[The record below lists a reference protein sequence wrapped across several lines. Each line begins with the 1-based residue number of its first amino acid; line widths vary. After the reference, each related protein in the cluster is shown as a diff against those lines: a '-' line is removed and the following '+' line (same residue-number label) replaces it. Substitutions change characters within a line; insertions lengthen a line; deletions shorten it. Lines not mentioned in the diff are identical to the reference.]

1 MKRFIIVFFF
11 SIALFSQAQSEK
23 SSPLLEVKGDLILV
37 TFFHEN
43 GVIHQQGTFSKEG
56 ALNGLWTS
64 YDFQGNKLSQGFYSN
79 GKKTGQWLF
88 WTENALKQVDFVDSK
103 IINVSEWREKSDLA
117 FNSK

>member
-1 MKRFIIVFFF
+1 MKPYILIFFF
-11 SIALFSQAQSEK
+11 SISLFSHAQ
-23 SSPLLEVKGDLILV
+23 LEQKPTLEAKGDMILA
-37 TFFHEN
+37 TYFHDN
-43 GVIHQQGTFSKEG
+43 GSIQQQGTFSKEG

-117 FNSK
+117 FNIK